1 MKYQERYHY
10 FHLLKYKEIIWTIK
24 INLQHKYIN
33 ISSMCEKII
42 INLNTNK
49 IYRFKIF
56 MPNLNVQKSME
67 YKKT

>member
-1 MKYQERYHY
+1 
-10 FHLLKYKEIIWTIK
+10 
-24 INLQHKYIN
+24 
-33 ISSMCEKII
+33 MCEKII